1 MDNSAAL
8 KKLKSQLWKMT
19 VEHHMEVPAKLEQ
32 YLHDELFIQDDESL
46 ATLTEKRLSAVI
58 EAINHKLEAK

>member
-1 MDNSAAL
+1 
-8 KKLKSQLWKMT
+8 
-19 VEHHMEVPAKLEQ
+19 MEVPAKLEQ